1 MASVD
6 EGGEQSAEGL
16 LPGEQLPEDLPESF
30 SIGTKRAYAQ
40 GYEYPYK
47 KTKIGEETFY
57 VCKKGSDAAQKGE
70 ALVLRRDA
78 DGWTAYDSS
87 VTGSDL
93 TCRQKV
99 FRSDDPYIYKE
110 GEHVWQMN
118 KSVSTTDNVDEPE
131 WFGSL
136 WRRTTM
142 AKN

>member
-1 MASVD
+1 MASAD
-6 EGGEQSAEGL
+6 EGENESAGSL
-16 LPGEQLPEDLPESF
+16 LPGEQQPGDLPQSF
-30 SIGTKRAYAQ
+30 CIGTKRAYAK

-47 KTKIGEETFY
+47 KKKIGKETVY
-57 VCKKGSDAAQKGE
+57 VCTKGSDDARE
-70 ALVLRRDA
+70 YEVLVLRRES

-99 FRSDDPYIYKE
+99 FRSDDANIYKE
-110 GEHVWQMN
+110 GDHELQMN
-118 KSVSTTDNVDEPE
+118 RSANKREQVDEPE

-136 WRRTTM
+136 WCLTTV

>member
-1 MASVD
+1 MASAAED
-6 EGGEQSAEGL
+6 RQSEDM
-16 LPGEQLPEDLPESF
+16 PEFF
-30 SIGTKRAYAQ
+30 SIGTKNAYDG
-40 GYEYPYK
+40 GYEYKYHID
-47 KTKIGEETFY
+47 TIAGQTVY
-57 VCKKGSDAAQKGE
+57 VCEKGSEKSIRDE
-70 ALVLRRDA
+70 VLVLYQDA

-87 VTGSDL
+87 RTGEAL

-99 FRSDDPYIYKE
+99 FRSNDPFIYKE

-136 WRRTTM
+136 CCRTSF